1 MFDVW
6 KLLGGVFVLVIA
18 YPAIPDAAYSLVALS
33 VAFTVMVISFLLSD
47 ICCVTLF
54 TTGFILS
61 MFVTCIVVSDVLF
74 CVFIT
79 FTLYVPFFV
88 AVYVLWFVLAPL
100 FHEYGVS
107 VNPTILSIPV
117 AVIITSFFV
126 KLVVLALR
134 LTSGYAD
141 INVIFTYPFPS
152 LCPVCDI
159 ASVNLFVSI

>member
-1 MFDVW
+1 MW
-6 KLLGGVFVLVIA
+6 GGLGL
-18 YPAIPDAAYSLVALS
+18 P
-33 VAFTVMVISFLLSD
+33 
-47 ICCVTLF
+47 
-54 TTGFILS
+54 
-61 MFVTCIVVSDVLF
+61 
-74 CVFIT
+74 
-79 FTLYVPFFV
+79 
-88 AVYVLWFVLAPL
+88 VYVLWFVLAPL